1 MRASSFSPARESR
14 LAQLRGLVEDR
25 GNVPLAD
32 AARLLAVS
40 AMTIRRDLAHPGAT
54 LACHGAHI
62 VSRLPAPGESY
73 TLDAENE
80 RHLANKRRASRH
92 AAGLV
97 RAGDS
102 LFIDCGTT
110 MPHLAAALPPDVP
123 LDVVCYSMN
132 VASILCRRPKTQV
145 MLLGGL
151 YQSSSATF
159 FCEEAIAY
167 LARLGIDKAFI
178 SAGGVHPER
187 GASCS
192 NFSEVPVKQAAI
204 ARAAM
209 SVLVVDDS
217 KLGGLKPAL
226 FAGLDQFSRIIVGGS
241 PERRW
246 RTRLKNAPLDIVT

>member
-1 MRASSFSPARESR
+1 
-14 LAQLRGLVEDR
+14 
-25 GNVPLAD
+25 
-32 AARLLAVS
+32 
-40 AMTIRRDLAHPGAT
+40 
-54 LACHGAHI
+54 
-62 VSRLPAPGESY
+62 
-73 TLDAENE
+73 
-80 RHLANKRRASRH
+80 
-92 AAGLV
+92 
-97 RAGDS
+97 

-110 MPHLAAALPPDVP
+110 MPHLAAALPPGIA

-151 YQSSSATF
+151 YQASSATF
-159 FCEEAIAY
+159 FCEESIGY
-167 LARLGIDKAFI
+167 LGRLGIDRAFI

-192 NFSEVPVKQAAI
+192 NFSEVPIKQAAI

-217 KLGGLKPAL
+217 KLGGLKPAF
-226 FAGLDQFSRIIVGGS
+226 FAGLEQFSRIIVGGS

-246 RTRLKNAPLDIVT
+246 RTRFKSTALDIVSRRGEPV